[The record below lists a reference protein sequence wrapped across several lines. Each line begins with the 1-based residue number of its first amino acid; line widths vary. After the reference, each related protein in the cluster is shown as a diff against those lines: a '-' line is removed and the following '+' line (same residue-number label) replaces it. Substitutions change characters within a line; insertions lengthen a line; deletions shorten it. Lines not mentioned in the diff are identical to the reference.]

1 MDYVTLKEASEK
13 WGVSIRQINYYCA
26 GGRIPGAVKVATIWL
41 IPKDAE
47 KPVDMRTKQGKE
59 QKMQKILYVEDDL
72 SLIDGLQ
79 YTLEASGYMVDN
91 AKTVK
96 EALALFR
103 KNTYDLLLLDVT
115 LPDGTGFDVCKA
127 VRNSSTVP
135 IIFLTA
141 SDQEISIVR
150 GLDMG
155 ADDYITKP
163 FKLNELLSRIKA
175 ILRRSLQFSKA
186 DTFLEANGVRVDTA
200 ERLVWK
206 NEKPLDLP
214 LVEYKLLCLFMQ
226 NPNHLM
232 SREMILDR
240 MWDGNGNFVDDTTL
254 SVYIR
259 RLRNKIEDTPN
270 QPKYLLTER
279 GIGYKWVVE

>member
-1 MDYVTLKEASEK
+1 MNNTKNYANQWDVSAQFFYEK
-13 WGVSIRQINYYCA
+13 GYYSWMAQRINKFQT
-26 GGRIPGAVKVATIWL
+26 V
-41 IPKDAE
+41 
-47 KPVDMRTKQGKE
+47 
-59 QKMQKILYVEDDL
+59 VEV
-72 SLIDGLQ
+72 GCG
-79 YTLEASGYMVDN
+79 TGYS
-91 AKTVK
+91 T
-96 EALALFR
+96 LALVENGHKVIAID
-103 KNTYDLLLLDVT
+103 KNRDCIAKAKQLLL
-115 LPDGTGFDVCKA
+115 
-127 VRNSSTVP
+127 N
-135 IIFLTA
+135 
-141 SDQEISIVR
+141 
-150 GLDMG
+150 MG

-186 DTFLEANGVRVDTA
+186 DTILEANGIRVDTA

-206 NEKPLDLP
+206 NDEPLDLP

-232 SREMILDR
+232 PREMILDR
-240 MWDGNGNFVDDTTL
+240 MWDGNGNFVDDNTL

-279 GIGYKWVVE
+279 GFGYKWVVE